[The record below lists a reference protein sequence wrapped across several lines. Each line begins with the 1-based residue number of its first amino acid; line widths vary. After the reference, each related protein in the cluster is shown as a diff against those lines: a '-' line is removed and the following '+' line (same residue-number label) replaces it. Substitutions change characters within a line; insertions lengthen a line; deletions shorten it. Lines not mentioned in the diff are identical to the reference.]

1 MSRYDRRCDRRFD
14 RHFDPAARKRGGI
27 FAGILFCVAGGLLI
41 LRETGFPIP
50 EWIFTWQML
59 LIAVGIYTGVK
70 HQFRNIGFIF
80 PILVGT
86 VFLLNDFFPGFF
98 PQHYLLPLALISVG
112 LLIIF
117 KPRGPRCDRPW
128 QDPGWQRG
136 NASQGGTAASDQGFS
151 QGPASSTTT
160 SENTFTDTAD
170 IIRETAVFGGI
181 RKAMISKNFLGGE
194 VSAVFGSAE
203 INLMQAEILQ
213 SARLELNAV
222 FGSVRL
228 IVPAHWQVKMETNA
242 VLGGVE
248 DKRSKHAI
256 YADKVLVLEGN
267 AVFGGIQIESY

>member
-1 MSRYDRRCDRRFD
+1 MSRYDRRCNKRFE

-41 LRETGFPIP
+41 LRESGFPIP

-59 LIAVGIYTGVK
+59 LITVGIYTGVK

-80 PILVGT
+80 PIIVGT

-98 PQHYLLPLALISVG
+98 PQHYLLPMALIAVG

-117 KPRGPRCDRPW
+117 KPRGPRFDRPW
-128 QDPGWQRG
+128 QDPG
-136 NASQGGTAASDQGFS
+136 QGGDNSPGGNSGPSGNTGFS
-151 QGPASSTTT
+151 QGPSNAAT
-160 SENTFTDTAD
+160 ENSFTDTAD

>member
-1 MSRYDRRCDRRFD
+1 
-14 RHFDPAARKRGGI
+14 
-27 FAGILFCVAGGLLI
+27 
-41 LRETGFPIP
+41 
-50 EWIFTWQML
+50 
-59 LIAVGIYTGVK
+59 VGIYTGVK
-70 HQFRNIGFIF
+70 HQFRKIGFIF
-80 PILVGT
+80 PIIVGT

-98 PQHYLLPLALISVG
+98 PQHYLMPLALIAVG

-117 KPRGPRCDRPW
+117 KPRGPRFDRPW
-128 QDPGWQRG
+128 QDPGH
-136 NASQGGTAASDQGFS
+136 QGGSSPNDGKSPGDPGFS
-151 QGPASSTTT
+151 QGPSAANATV
-160 SENTFTDTAD
+160 ENNFTDTAD

>member
-1 MSRYDRRCDRRFD
+1 
-14 RHFDPAARKRGGI
+14 
-27 FAGILFCVAGGLLI
+27 
-41 LRETGFPIP
+41 
-50 EWIFTWQML
+50 ML

-80 PILVGT
+80 PIIVGT

-98 PQHYLLPLALISVG
+98 PQHYLMPLALIAVG

-117 KPRGPRCDRPW
+117 KPRGPRFDRPW
-128 QDPGWQRG
+128 QDPGH
-136 NASQGGTAASDQGFS
+136 QGGSSPNDGKSYGDPGFS
-151 QGPASSTTT
+151 QGPSAANATV
-160 SENTFTDTAD
+160 ENNFTDTAD